1 MPNKEEL
8 MVCLNY
14 LDMDV
19 FTKTDAGEIE
29 LKPGEYFDY
38 EPSGESDKLLSEWTG
53 AKAERN
59 VIIRDA
65 RFLSELATPYLK
77 TSGFELVTDNLG
89 TLGCTLYNASDLS
102 LKNSGR
108 YVDELESMIKNRI
121 EIRLNLKVKIV
132 SVFDL
137 AKRRSGTS
145 NNKELPL
152 SFIHSDYTSK
162 SGVERL
168 EQQAFSSK
176 DTLAPVEFKPLLN
189 QFQHTNELIQYIKRS
204 SRFLIINV
212 WRNADHIDRPIA
224 QDPIAV
230 CDPRTVPKESFVNYE
245 IRCPDGLS
253 LYEYHI
259 SGGKADNDCKRHKW
273 YFYSRMTVDESLMWI
288 SYDSKEEYS
297 SVPHTAFTIPN
308 QIAGERKSIEAR
320 AFVFLE
326 NENM

>member
-1 MPNKEEL
+1 MSNKDQF

-14 LDMDV
+14 LDTDV
-19 FTKTDAGEIE
+19 FTEADKGEVQ
-29 LKPGEYFDY
+29 LKPGEYFGY
-38 EPSGESDKLLSEWTG
+38 EPSGEADRLLSEWTG
-53 AKAERN
+53 AKAVRN
-59 VIIRDA
+59 VMIRDV
-65 RFLSELATPYLK
+65 RFLPPFDTPQLK

-89 TLGCTLYNASDLS
+89 ALGCTLYNAPDLS
-102 LKNSGR
+102 LENSGR
-108 YVDELESMIKNRI
+108 YVDELESMIKNQI
-121 EIRLNLKVKIV
+121 ETRLEFKVKIV

-137 AKRRSGTS
+137 AKRRSGSS
-145 NNKELPL
+145 NNEELPL

-168 EQQAFSSK
+168 KQQAFSSA
-176 DTLAPVEFKPLLN
+176 DTLAPVVFKPLQN
-189 QFQHTNELIQYIKRS
+189 RFQNSEKLIQYIKRN

-212 WRNADHIDRPIA
+212 WRNADHSERPIA

-230 CDPRTVPKESFVNYE
+230 CDPSTVPKESFVNYE
-245 IRCPDGLS
+245 IRCPGGLS

-259 SGGKADNDCKRHKW
+259 SGGNNDCKSHKW

-288 SYDSKEEYS
+288 SHDSNGEYS

-308 QIAGERKSIEAR
+308 NVAGERKSIEAR

-326 NENM
+326 NENT